1 MTKIFSLTKSV
12 FGILGTFFLIQ
23 IIIGLPLI
31 LIFKI
36 DILSKEVTKELI
48 VINVLTELIAIL
60 FFLDKYK
67 YFDKLIDNFKK
78 NIRFQLLLNT
88 FFSITIPL
96 LLYLILYKFNNG
108 IFVKSSTNFKT
119 QIGYFISMLILATFE
134 EILCRFILLEKFTTI
149 SNKFI
154 SITISSLF
162 FAILHL
168 GNPGITIVA
177 FVNLFLFGFL
187 LSLIYFK
194 TKDLLLI
201 SFIHFGWNYTIGC
214 IIGSNVSGMKFSS
227 FYIYIG
233 GASSYLDG
241 GKFGIEGSPITLL
254 SLVLIITIYSIFTN
268 KLKDKLT
275 TPNV

>member
-1 MTKIFSLTKSV
+1 MTKFFSLIKSA

-48 VINVLTELIAIL
+48 LINVFTELIAIL

-67 YFDKLIDNFKK
+67 YFDKIIDNFKK
-78 NIRFQLLLNT
+78 NIRFQLFLNT
-88 FFSITIPL
+88 LFSFSISL
-96 LLYLILYKFNNG
+96 LLYSILYKFNNG
-108 IFVKSSTNFKT
+108 IFVKSSTNIKT

-134 EILCRFILLEKFTTI
+134 EIICRFILLEKFTTI
-149 SNKFI
+149 CNKFI

-168 GNPGITIVA
+168 GNPGITIIA

-201 SFIHFGWNYTIGC
+201 SFIHFAWNYTIGC

-227 FYIYIG
+227 FYSYIG
-233 GASSYLDG
+233 GSSSFLDG
-241 GKFGIEGSPITLL
+241 GKFGIEASPITLL
-254 SLVLIITIYSIFTN
+254 SLVFIITIYLFFTN
-268 KLKDKLT
+268 KLDDKLT
-275 TPNV
+275 TSNV

>member
-1 MTKIFSLTKSV
+1 MTKILSLTKSA

-23 IIIGLPLI
+23 IIVGLPLI

-36 DILSKEVTKELI
+36 DVLSNVVSKELI
-48 VINVLTELIAIL
+48 LINVLTELIAIL
-60 FFLDKYK
+60 FFIDKYK
-67 YFDKLIDNFKK
+67 YFAKLFDTIKK
-78 NIRFQLLLNT
+78 NIRFQLIVNT
-88 FFSITIPL
+88 LFSITIPL
-96 LLYLILYKFNNG
+96 LLYFILYKFNNG
-108 IFVKSSTNFKT
+108 IFVKSSTNINT
-119 QIGYFISMLILATFE
+119 QIGYFISILILATFE
-134 EILCRFILLEKFTTI
+134 EILCRFIFLEKFSTI

-168 GNPGITIVA
+168 GNPGITIIA

-227 FYIYIG
+227 FYSYIG
-233 GASSYLDG
+233 GSSSYLDG

-268 KLKDKLT
+268 KLDDKLT
-275 TPNV
+275 TTNV

>member
-1 MTKIFSLTKSV
+1 MTKMFSLTKSAL
-12 FGILGTFFLIQ
+12 GILGTFFLIQ

-48 VINVLTELIAIL
+48 IVNMLTELIAIL
-60 FFLDKYK
+60 YFLYKYS
-67 YFDKLIDNFKK
+67 YFDKLIENFKK
-78 NIRFQLLLNT
+78 NIRFNLITNT
-88 FFSITIPL
+88 LISITIPL
-96 LLYLILYKFNNG
+96 FIYLILYKFNNG
-108 IFVKSSTNFKT
+108 IFIKSSTNINS
-119 QIGYFISMLILATFE
+119 QIGYLFSILILATFE
-134 EILCRFILLEKFTTI
+134 EIICRFILLEKFSTI

-154 SITISSLF
+154 AIIISSLF

-201 SFIHFGWNYTIGC
+201 SFFHFGWNYTIGC
-214 IIGSNVSGMKFSS
+214 IVGSNVSGMKFSS
-227 FYIYIG
+227 FYSYIG
-233 GASSYLDG
+233 GSSSYLDG

-254 SLVLIITIYSIFTN
+254 CLLLIICVYSIISKKLED
-268 KLKDKLT
+268 KLKSTND
-275 TPNV
+275 

>member
-1 MTKIFSLTKSV
+1 MTNIFSLTKSV

-36 DILSKEVTKELI
+36 DISSKEVTKELI
-48 VINVLTELIAIL
+48 LINVLTELIIIL

-67 YFDKLIDNFKK
+67 YFNKLIYNLKK

-88 FFSITIPL
+88 LLSITIPL
-96 LLYLILYKFNNG
+96 LLYFILHKFNNG
-108 IFVKSSTNFKT
+108 IFVKSSTNIKT
-119 QIGYFISMLILATFE
+119 QIGYFISILILATFE
-134 EILCRFILLEKFTTI
+134 EILCRFILLEKFNTI
-149 SNKFI
+149 CNKFI
-154 SITISSLF
+154 SITISSIF

-194 TKDLLLI
+194 TKDLLTI

-227 FYIYIG
+227 FYSYIG

-268 KLKDKLT
+268 KLDDKLT
-275 TPNV
+275 TTNV